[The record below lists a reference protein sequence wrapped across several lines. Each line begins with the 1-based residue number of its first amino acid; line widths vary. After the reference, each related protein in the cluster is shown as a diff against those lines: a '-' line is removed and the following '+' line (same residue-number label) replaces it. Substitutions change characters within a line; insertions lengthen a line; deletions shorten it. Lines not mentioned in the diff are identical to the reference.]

1 MDYDFRIADYQNA
14 EPSPAPVYA
23 FGVCCLCG
31 EDAAVNEDGECEAC
45 VRERQEADNL
55 V

>member
-1 MDYDFRIADYQNA
+1 MNHDYRIADYQIA
-14 EPSPAPVYA
+14 EPSRAPVYA
-23 FGVCCLCG
+23 PGRCCLCG

-45 VRERQEADNL
+45 VRERREADNL